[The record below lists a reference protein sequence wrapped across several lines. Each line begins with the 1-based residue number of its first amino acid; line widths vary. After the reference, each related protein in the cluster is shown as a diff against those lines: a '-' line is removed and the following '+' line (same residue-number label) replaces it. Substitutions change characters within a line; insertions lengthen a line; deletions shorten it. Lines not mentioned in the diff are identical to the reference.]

1 MQKNFDHS
9 TTIDED
15 NDPKV
20 AIEKDATTVVATD
33 ELEETKTL
41 SPILEPL
48 GIRTENE
55 VGDDEI
61 NDIAR
66 EIVSAVITRV
76 VEDLNA
82 TEATRIKL
90 SKVSSNLSNYDD
102 ACESMSH
109 VTSYG
114 STGFN
119 MLKSSSSANSSSKN
133 LRSDTR
139 TSSADEIYHDIE
151 TEYSND
157 TFNDLI
163 ERAESNNKKENDTN
177 SVKKVQISPPE
188 VTTTMITIG
197 GPASAEARSKRK
209 SLSDQDL
216 VDSFGLQMHRIDKDV
231 TRCDRNYSYFVSN
244 ENLKKLKNIMY
255 T

>member
-20 AIEKDATTVVATD
+20 AIEKEAATVVATD
-33 ELEETKTL
+33 ELGENKTL

-61 NDIAR
+61 TDIAR

-82 TEATRIKL
+82 TEATRLKL

-119 MLKSSSSANSSSKN
+119 MLKSSSSVNSSSKN

-139 TSSADEIYHDIE
+139 TSSAEEIYHDIE

-163 ERAESNNKKENDTN
+163 ERAESNNKKESDNN
-177 SVKKVQISPPE
+177 IVKKVHVSPPE
-188 VTTTMITIG
+188 VTTTTITIG
-197 GPASAEARSKRK
+197 GPASGDARSKRK